1 MALPIIELNLSRTMQ
16 TNYGLRPP
24 SQYMDNGLRCI
35 SLSLLLLFSSLFVCI
50 VRADESTDNSLEAR
64 DIQATFSNDD
74 STIITWRN
82 IQTNDYTL
90 LDSLRNTSY
99 EIFRSAVV
107 MNATNILSLSPI
119 ATGIMACQANESNPS
134 CSSKQHSFTWQS
146 EPGTEGTF
154 HYGIVTVL
162 ENDSRTAT
170 LTIGKSQSSPITESV
185 HPVWAPLRVSAS
197 YDAANGSTLISWVN
211 ADEVGLS
218 VPTNRTIW
226 VWRHLSPVANN
237 TWGDIDKSI
246 IATLSSSANSYE
258 YSLSGEVEESAYYS
272 VTYRFDTWEDSRFI
286 GSNTMAI
293 PVLEDNVAPVLESPL
308 GALFDVDTGITS
320 LSWSSEAIE
329 EELVSQVWRAS
340 HHFTKISDEGVVLL
354 AELPH
359 NATSYNHT
367 IPSGSNGEFWYAV
380 TLRDEVGNVIDNLD
394 SIHPTLGP
402 ILERTIGLSESVVT
416 GLTFQTTGSKTAIQW
431 QQPSGISNA
440 KYHVWRSN
448 SGEVDNACLQSSSC
462 ELVEI
467 VNTTEINIETPSG
480 VERNSWYGVTIEATW
495 AEANNLYHHKHLISG
510 LNSRPT
516 HISEDADAPNEVS
529 DLSATFHGPD
539 FTTTLEWS
547 GSEVLGLTYHLWRI
561 QGDWS
566 QSGAW
571 NVTQPG
577 WVEVGSISSGSNN
590 MTFDHI
596 TANTN
601 SALTT
606 TYAISVE
613 DAHGNHDTI
622 LTAGAVSLVE
632 EDMLSPSILVAIIP
646 NGQSLPAES
655 AWLNDDMSISFTGI
669 DAGLGSLSIHGSEQL
684 STVSC
689 RLLGDQF
696 NPTTDWLEAVQDGIR
711 WDCPIAITDSMKVDI
726 RANDSVGNPTS
737 LVVSISTSEEQ
748 PITQLPDENDEVV
761 QNQQEQS
768 LSTLEGEN
776 NALRIAFS
784 LLAFLL
790 FAVVILML
798 VKTRQQRAPAGN
810 PTIKEDSW
818 INRFID

>member
-1 MALPIIELNLSRTMQ
+1 MAYTPS
-16 TNYGLRPP
+16 

-35 SLSLLLLFSSLFVCI
+35 SLSLLLLFSSLFAGI

-64 DIQATFSNDD
+64 DIQASFSNDET
-74 STIITWRN
+74 TIITWRN

-90 LDSLRNTSY
+90 LDSLRNTTY

-119 ATGIMACQANESNPS
+119 VTGIMACEANESNPD

-170 LTIGKSQSSPITESV
+170 LTIGKSQSSAITESV
-185 HPVWAPLRVSAS
+185 HPIWAPLRVSAS
-197 YDAANGSTLISWVN
+197 YDAANESTSISWVN

-237 TWGDIDKSI
+237 SWGDMDKSL

-272 VTYRFDTWEDSRFI
+272 VTYRYDTWEDARFI
-286 GSNTMAI
+286 GSNTMVI
-293 PVLEDNVAPVLESPL
+293 PVLEDNVAPVLGSL
-308 GALFDVDTGITS
+308 LAASFDVDTGITS
-320 LSWSSEAIE
+320 LSWLSGVLE

-340 HHFTKISDEGVVLL
+340 HHFTEVSDEGVALL
-354 AELPH
+354 AELPY
-359 NATSYNHT
+359 NATSYNYT
-367 IPSGSNGEFWYAV
+367 IPLGSNGEFWYAV
-380 TLRDEVGNVIDNLD
+380 TLRDEVGNVIDNLGA
-394 SIHPTLGP
+394 IHPTAGP
-402 ILERTIGLSESVVT
+402 ILERTIELSDSVAT
-416 GLTFQTTGSKTAIQW
+416 GLAFQTIGFQTIIQW
-431 QQPSGISNA
+431 QQPLGVSNA

-462 ELVEI
+462 ELVET
-467 VNTTEINIETPSG
+467 VNATETNIEIPIG
-480 VERNSWYGVTIEATW
+480 IERNSWYGVTIEATW
-495 AEANNLYHHKHLISG
+495 AEASDLYHHQHLISG

-516 HISEDADAPNEVS
+516 HISEDSEAPNEVS
-529 DLSATFHGPD
+529 DLSAAFYGPD

-566 QSGAW
+566 NRAEW

-577 WVEVGSISSGSNN
+577 WDEIGSISSGSNN
-590 MTFDHI
+590 MTFDYI

-613 DAHGNHDTI
+613 DEHGNHDTM
-622 LTAGAVSLVE
+622 LAAGAVSLVE
-632 EDMLSPSILVAIIP
+632 EDMLAPSILVAIIP
-646 NGQSLPAES
+646 NGESLPAES
-655 AWLNDDMSISFTGI
+655 AWLNHGMSISFSGI

-689 RLLGDQF
+689 RILGDQF
-696 NPTTDWLEAVQDGIR
+696 NSTTAWSEAIQNGIR
-711 WDCPIAITDSMKVDI
+711 WDCSIAITDSMKVDI
-726 RANDSVGNPTS
+726 RANDSAGNPTG

-748 PITQLPDENDEVV
+748 PAPQPPDENNKTV

-768 LSTLEGEN
+768 SSTLEGEN
-776 NALRIAFS
+776 DALRIAFS
-784 LLAFLL
+784 FLAFLL
-790 FAVVILML
+790 FVVVVLML
-798 VKTRQQRAPAGN
+798 VKTRKQRAPAGK
-810 PTIKEDSW
+810 PTEKEDSW
-818 INRFID
+818 IARFID

>member
-16 TNYGLRPP
+16 TDYGLPP
-24 SQYMDNGLRCI
+24 ASQYMDNGLRCI
-35 SLSLLLLFSSLFVCI
+35 SLSLLLLFSSLFAGI

-64 DIQATFSNDD
+64 DIQATFSSDEL
-74 STIITWRN
+74 TIITWRN
-82 IQTNDYTL
+82 IQTNDYIL

-119 ATGIMACQANESNPS
+119 ATGIMACEANESNPS

-154 HYGIVTVL
+154 HYGIVSVL
-162 ENDSRTAT
+162 ENESRTAT
-170 LTIGKSQSSPITESV
+170 LTIGKSQSSPTTESV
-185 HPVWAPLRVSAS
+185 HPIWAPLRVSAS
-197 YDAANGSTLISWVN
+197 YDAANESTFISWVN

-237 TWGDIDKSI
+237 SWGDMDKSI

-272 VTYRFDTWEDSRFI
+272 VTYRFDTWEDLRFI
-286 GSNTMAI
+286 GSNTMTI
-293 PVLEDNVAPVLESPL
+293 PVSEDNVAPVLVSLL
-308 GALFDVDTGITS
+308 GASFDVGTGITS
-320 LSWSSEAIE
+320 LSWLSGVIE
-329 EELVSQVWRAS
+329 EELVTQVWRAS
-340 HHFTKISDEGVVLL
+340 HSFTEVSGEGVVLL

-359 NATSYNHT
+359 NATSYDYT
-367 IPSGSNGEFWYAV
+367 IPLGSNGEFWYAV
-380 TLRDEVGNVIDNLD
+380 TLRDEVGNVIDNLG
-394 SIHPTLGP
+394 IMQPTAGP
-402 ILERTIGLSESVVT
+402 ILERTIELSESVAT
-416 GLTFQTTGSKTAIQW
+416 GLTFQITGPQTTIQW
-431 QQPSGISNA
+431 QQPSGASTA
-440 KYHVWRSN
+440 KYHIWRSN
-448 SGEVDNACLQSSSC
+448 SGEVDNTCLQSSSC

-480 VERNSWYGVTIEATW
+480 VERDSWYGVTIEAIW
-495 AEANNLYHHKHLISG
+495 AEASDLYHHKHLISG

-529 DLSATFHGPD
+529 DLSATFYGPD

-566 QSGAW
+566 HSGAW

-577 WVEVGSISSGSNN
+577 WEEVGSIGSGPNN
-590 MTFDHI
+590 MTFDYI

-646 NGQSLPAES
+646 NGQSLPTES
-655 AWLNDDMSISFTGI
+655 AWLNDGMSISFIGI
-669 DAGLGSLSIHGSEQL
+669 DEGLGSLSIHGSEQL

-689 RLLGDQF
+689 RLLGDQS
-696 NPTTDWLEAVQDGIR
+696 NPTTAWSEAIQDGIR
-711 WDCPIAITDSMKVDI
+711 WDCLIAITNSMKVDI
-726 RANDSVGNPTS
+726 RANDSAGNPTE

-748 PITQLPDENDEVV
+748 SIPQPTDENNGVA

-768 LSTLEGEN
+768 SSTLEGEN
-776 NALRIAFS
+776 AALRIAFS
-784 LLAFLL
+784 FIAFLL

-798 VKTRQQRAPAGN
+798 VKTRKQRAPAGK
-810 PTIKEDSW
+810 PTSKEDSW
-818 INRFID
+818 IARFID